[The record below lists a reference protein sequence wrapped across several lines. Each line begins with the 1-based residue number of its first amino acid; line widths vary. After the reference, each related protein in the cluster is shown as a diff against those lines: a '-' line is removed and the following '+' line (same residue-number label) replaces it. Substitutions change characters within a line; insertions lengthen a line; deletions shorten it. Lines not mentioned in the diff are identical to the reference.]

1 MANLLPAETV
11 AAIRQL
17 AKNGWSNRRVA
28 RELKVSRGTIARQ
41 LATPDGPDKADT
53 KVSRPGP
60 KSLCS
65 RYEDHVLRMIETGFS
80 ARAILAELQEH
91 YNFAGS
97 YPSVLRFVKRLRV
110 NVKVAPSRKN
120 QALTWMG
127 NLLDGKLSPAEL
139 ASEFDSTNDVE
150 TLAKCLR
157 KGSEKDRK
165 KAAVVFARKKGIS
178 SRAVAQ
184 ALELNR
190 DTTSRYYANYLRSG
204 VEGLY
209 APVARGTRKSEKKVY
224 KEAVIAVLHAPPSTY
239 GINRTTWKQSDLQ
252 RVLHEEKGLNVSK
265 RCIRDILKRAGYR
278 WRKARRVLT
287 STDPNYREKLSQ
299 ITKTLSGLKSD
310 ERFFSVDEFGPF
322 HITKKPGRKLVA
334 PGEEYTI
341 PQRQKSR
348 GRLILTASLEL
359 STNQVTHFY
368 SERKNT
374 GEMIRLLDTL
384 LTNYGNVRTLYLS
397 WDAASWHMS
406 KAFYKRVA
414 WVNARSESGLLPRVE
429 VVPLPA
435 CAQFL
440 NVIES
445 VFSGMARAII
455 HNSDYACTDEAKR
468 AIDAY
473 FAQRNRQFQNHP
485 RRAGNKI
492 WGKERTPP
500 VFSESNV
507 CKDPRYR

>member
-1 MANLLPAETV
+1 M
-11 AAIRQL
+11 
-17 AKNGWSNRRVA
+17 
-28 RELKVSRGTIARQ
+28 
-41 LATPDGPDKADT
+41 
-53 KVSRPGP
+53 
-60 KSLCS
+60 
-65 RYEDHVLRMIETGFS
+65 
-80 ARAILAELQEH
+80 
-91 YNFAGS
+91 
-97 YPSVLRFVKRLRV
+97 LRFVKRLRV

-209 APVARGTRKSEKKVY
+209 APVSTRYSESR
-224 KEAVIAVLHAPPSTY
+224 EE
-239 GINRTTWKQSDLQ
+239 GLQ
-252 RVLHEEKGLNVSK
+252 RRRHRSPPCASINIRDQQNYVETVRLATSTTEEKGLNVSR
-265 RCIRDILKRAGYR
+265 RCIREILKRAGYR

-348 GRLILTASLEL
+348 GRLILTAALEL
-359 STNQVTHFY
+359 CTNQVTHFY

-374 GEMIRLLDTL
+374 GRND
-384 LTNYGNVRTLYLS
+384 
-397 WDAASWHMS
+397 
-406 KAFYKRVA
+406 
-414 WVNARSESGLLPRVE
+414 P
-429 VVPLPA
+429 
-435 CAQFL
+435 
-440 NVIES
+440 S
-445 VFSGMARAII
+445 VGYSA
-455 HNSDYACTDEAKR
+455 D
-468 AIDAY
+468 
-473 FAQRNRQFQNHP
+473 
-485 RRAGNKI
+485 
-492 WGKERTPP
+492 
-500 VFSESNV
+500 
-507 CKDPRYR
+507 